1 MHQTHDIQILPAPV
15 IRLIEEL
22 NRLPGVGPKTASRL
36 TFFLLRAPDDLPLA
50 LSARSDGVEATG
62 AVVFALLFHH
72 PGRSVRHLRQPCT

>member
-50 LSARSDGVEATG
+50 LAHA
-62 AVVFALLFHH
+62 
-72 PGRSVRHLRQPCT
+72 